1 MTMRFRNAFFCAAS
15 LTLISTF
22 WGSAAQAQ
30 QFTLPDGRAFLPPPP
45 QAEEPAQQADL
56 RAFEKTRGLKDKARW
71 KLAQNDANLNP
82 SHIIKDFSCAA
93 GFTLDPAKLPAMV
106 NLLTSLAQPVEQDVS
121 NEKDFWKRRRPFV
134 GTDKDICTEHS
145 DGLDN
150 SYAYPSGH
158 TTWGWLTASI
168 LSSVLPDRATQIMQ
182 RGRIFG
188 ESRIVCGVH
197 WKSDVQAGYMNGS
210 AMFAALQ
217 EQPKFTQQMTK
228 IRQEIQALRNDNV
241 APDAKTCA
249 VEHEAAQYVF

>member
-1 MTMRFRNAFFCAAS
+1 MRFRNAIFYAVS
-15 LTLISTF
+15 LSLAHSLF
-22 WGSAAQAQ
+22 GYSAQAQ
-30 QFTLPDGRAFLPPPP
+30 QFSLPDGRSFLPPPP

-93 GFTLDPAKLPAMV
+93 GFALDPVKLPAMV
-106 NLLTSLAQPVEQDVS
+106 NLLTSLTQPVEQDVS

-134 GTDKDICTEHS
+134 GTNKDICTAHS

-168 LSSVLPDRATQIMQ
+168 LASALPDRATQIMQ

-217 EQPKFTQQMTK
+217 AQPAFT
-228 IRQEIQALRNDNV
+228 RQIAKVRHELLALRD
-241 APDAKTCA
+241 AKTEPDAKTCT
-249 VEHEAAQYVF
+249 VEQQAAQDAF

>member
-1 MTMRFRNAFFCAAS
+1 MRFRNAVFYAVSLSLAHTFFGH
-15 LTLISTF
+15 T
-22 WGSAAQAQ
+22 AQAQ

-45 QAEEPAQQADL
+45 RAEEPAQQADL

-82 SHIIKDFSCAA
+82 DHVIKDFSCAA
-93 GFTLDPAKLPAMV
+93 GFNLDPAKLPAMV
-106 NLLTSLAQPVEQDVS
+106 DLLTSLAQPVEQDVS

-134 GTDKDICTEHS
+134 GTDKDICTAHS
-145 DGLDN
+145 DGLDH

-168 LSSVLPDRATQIMQ
+168 LASALPDRATQIMQ

-210 AMFAALQ
+210 AMFATLQ
-217 EQPKFTQQMTK
+217 EQPAFTQKMAK
-228 IRQEIQALRNDNV
+228 VRQELLALRN
-241 APDAKTCA
+241 AKTEPDTKTCA
-249 VEHEAAQYVF
+249 VEQQAAQDIF

>member
-1 MTMRFRNAFFCAAS
+1 MRFRNAFFYAAS
-15 LTLISTF
+15 LSLASSLFGYT
-22 WGSAAQAQ
+22 AQAQ

-82 SHIIKDFSCAA
+82 SRVIKDFSCAA
-93 GFTLDPAKLPAMV
+93 GFALDPAKLPAMV

-134 GTDKDICTEHS
+134 GTNKDICTAHS

-168 LSSVLPDRATQIMQ
+168 LASALPDRATQIMQ

-217 EQPKFTQQMTK
+217 EQPAFTQQMAK
-228 IRQEIQALRNDNV
+228 VRQELLALRN
-241 APDAKTCA
+241 AKTEPDAKACA
-249 VEHEAAQYVF
+249 VEQQAAQDVF